1 MQCLSSAAHLGWH
14 ESRDIPNRAAGE
26 PTLTAGGLLVAPIL
40 VANTMRW
47 NHGRCKG
54 PGGFRGVPAAGA
66 NIVVDGP
73 VGSQWFTKSARE
85 ASAVPF
91 LLPASSAQGLLRLC
105 CSSPPRTGYER
116 GGKGPSVWHLH
127 TTRCQDRNRPARRK
141 APLCA
146 PGSAPMGAQWST
158 QQDEASA
165 CQAKAK
171 GMGRGCIHQGHSR
184 PASCALQTRPDG
196 GQRLQHSPAATHP
209 NTRNSA
215 PQKQHSGQEFR
226 DVHIRDG
233 RITPWSVS
241 IAAPQS
247 LGVVAQVS
255 TEKEGMEMG
264 HLRVPGRGRL

>member
-1 MQCLSSAAHLGWH
+1 MQ
-14 ESRDIPNRAAGE
+14 RP
-26 PTLTAGGLLVAPIL
+26 
-40 VANTMRW
+40 
-47 NHGRCKG
+47 
-54 PGGFRGVPAAGA
+54 RGVQRRPCCRSKHSCRRASRFT
-66 NIVVDGP
+66 VVHKERQGGQRCALP
-73 VGSQWFTKSARE
+73 PSRFFGTR
-85 ASAVPF
+85 PPPPM
-91 LLPASSAQGLLRLC
+91 LLFPPKNRLR
-105 CSSPPRTGYER
+105 ER
-116 GGKGPSVWHLH
+116 GEGPFCLALAHH
-127 TTRCQDRNRPARRK
+127 TVPGRPARRK

-209 NTRNSA
+209 NTRDSA

-247 LGVVAQVS
+247 LGVVARVS

-264 HLRVPGRGRL
+264 RLRFPGRGRL

>member
-1 MQCLSSAAHLGWH
+1 MQ
-14 ESRDIPNRAAGE
+14 RP
-26 PTLTAGGLLVAPIL
+26 
-40 VANTMRW
+40 
-47 NHGRCKG
+47 
-54 PGGFRGVPAAGA
+54 RGVQRRPCCRSKHSCRRASRFT
-66 NIVVDGP
+66 VVHKERQG
-73 VGSQWFTKSARE
+73 GQRCA
-85 ASAVPF
+85 
-91 LLPASSAQGLLRLC
+91 LPASSAQGLLRLC

-209 NTRNSA
+209 NTRDSA

-264 HLRVPGRGRL
+264 RLRFPGRGRL